1 MSEGTKIYVGADV
14 SKDELV
20 IAHPS
25 AGQWVKSKVA
35 NTLLDIEAWVKGL
48 GNEDKHFI
56 LEATGSYSHRLVH
69 VLGRLGHK
77 FSVVN
82 PGQSRAMAQVL
93 AKTNKNDE
101 QDAHTLSLLGS
112 SLKLRPHKMPDE
124 TQKKRTE
131 AFSALTSLQKQEKQ
145 LLNQLHAFEYRV
157 EPSAVATKALN
168 NVLESVQQAIA
179 ELEKELAPRVNE
191 EKERHLAQLIRSIKG
206 VGEKTANTLVAL
218 FGDLS
223 IFSSAKA
230 FVKFLGLSPSE
241 YSSGSSVRG
250 KRTITKRGN
259 SKIRTLLFN
268 CARSAMQHN
277 ALCKELYQRL
287 IKNGK
292 NGKVALTAVMH
303 KIARLI
309 FGVVHSDT
317 PFDPKFAQK
326 KQKVVN

>member
-179 ELEKELAPRVNE
+179 ELEKELADDAAHECHRQEHRNNGEGRGHHREADFGRGLQRGLRVAFAH
-191 EKERHLAQLIRSIKG
+191 RH
-206 VGEKTANTLVAL
+206 VAHDV
-218 FGDLS
+218 FAHHD
-223 IFSSAKA
+223 
-230 FVKFLGLSPSE
+230 
-241 YSSGSSVRG
+241 
-250 KRTITKRGN
+250 
-259 SKIRTLLFN
+259 
-268 CARSAMQHN
+268 
-277 ALCKELYQRL
+277 
-287 IKNGK
+287 
-292 NGKVALTAVMH
+292 
-303 KIARLI
+303 
-309 FGVVHSDT
+309 GVVDQ
-317 PFDPKFAQK
+317 DADRQ
-326 KQKVVN
+326 